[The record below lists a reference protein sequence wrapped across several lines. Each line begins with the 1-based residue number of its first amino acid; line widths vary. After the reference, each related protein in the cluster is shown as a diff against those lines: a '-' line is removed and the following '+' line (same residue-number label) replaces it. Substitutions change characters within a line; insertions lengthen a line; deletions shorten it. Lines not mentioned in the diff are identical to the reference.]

1 MKNLIKNLKWV
12 FSNKKELKQTLKANW
27 GLFVLPFILILWKSW
42 VAGLILLVF
51 ANISNFFYA
60 LTCRIYKT
68 TFDMMKSE
76 IEEQHQKYM
85 RLASTVFGAKV
96 TKSNLNN

>member
-27 GLFVLPFILILWKSW
+27 GLLVGPLALFFWKSW
-42 VAGLILLVF
+42 IVGLIFLVV
-51 ANISNFFYA
+51 ANLSNFLYA